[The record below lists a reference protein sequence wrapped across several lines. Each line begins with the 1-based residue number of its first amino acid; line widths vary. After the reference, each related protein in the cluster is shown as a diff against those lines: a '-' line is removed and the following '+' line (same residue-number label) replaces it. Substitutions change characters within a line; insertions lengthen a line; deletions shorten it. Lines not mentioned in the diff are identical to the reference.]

1 MNLEARLQDAI
12 QHYWDARQA
21 QRQKQL
27 DHGTIDAGSRADVT
41 GGSQMGAL
49 EVLAVDI
56 LEEAGLNRLHVRRNT
71 GLELPGYYRPEKRWD
86 LIVVVEYQSQKQL
99 VAAIEFK
106 SQVGPSF
113 GNNFN
118 NRVEEA
124 IGNADDLWTAYREG
138 LLGTAPR
145 PLLGYLFL
153 LEDCPQV
160 HSTVGLKQPHFP
172 ADPVFAASSY
182 SQRYEI
188 FCRRLVRERLYDTA
202 CLVLATRGAHTQIA
216 QPTADLDFSRFAVE
230 LRACAIRFQQDR

>member
-1 MNLEARLQDAI
+1 MDLAARLQDAV
-12 QHYWDARQA
+12 QHYRDARLA
-21 QRQKQL
+21 QRQQQIER
-27 DHGTIDAGSRADVT
+27 GTIDAGSRADVT

-56 LEEAGLNRLHVRRNT
+56 LEEAGLDRLHVRRNT

-86 LIVVVEYQSQKQL
+86 LVVVAERRGRKQL

-124 IGNADDLWTAYREG
+124 IGNVDDLWTAYREG
-138 LLGTAPR
+138 LFGPAPR

-160 HSTVGLKQPHFP
+160 YSVVGLKQPLFP
-172 ADPVFAASSY
+172 AD
-182 SQRYEI
+182 RL
-188 FCRRLVRERLYDTA
+188 RRLV
-202 CLVLATRGAHTQIA
+202 V
-216 QPTADLDFSRFAVE
+216 
-230 LRACAIRFQQDR
+230 